1 MVTGGQI
8 RSKIL
13 HKGLALVIV
22 PCIVDGVFCWQLNQ
36 VLNQTEQI
44 AKEEET
50 RAQVIALANQI
61 ITLYGSAAGKMTT
74 YALGRDPKMLA
85 VAQAQRLEL
94 RRYYQRLDEVTGNG
108 APEDKDLNAKIEH
121 LRQVGEEHLAMMEAM
136 GSSGSGGREA
146 NNMITI
152 VERLKSFRF
161 RDFIKSAGEATEELS
176 NFTTQEQRQVDRLRS
191 SEEASKRS
199 VKTMVLY
206 GIVGNS
212 LLALALALLFL
223 TNITNRLAI
232 LVENARRLGKQLPL
246 DKRVKGTD
254 ELTYLDNV
262 LHEADKELRNS
273 AEQRQYLMQMV
284 AHDLRSPLM
293 SAQVA
298 LDLLLDP
305 RAAELPPMATRQ
317 IEALKR
323 NMTRL
328 TSLTND
334 LLTIDKLEAGKLD
347 LDRAT
352 VDVRSFVDEAAQTL
366 LDLARQKNIDLRN
379 ECTQVSILADKGRM
393 LQVLTNLLSN
403 AIKFSPQGA
412 PIVVSCSSADAQF
425 VTVRVSDKG
434 PGIAAS
440 EQEKVF
446 SKFFQ
451 LNQGT
456 GKGFGLGLAICKLIT
471 EAHGG
476 TIGVESDGA
485 SGSCFWFKVPVA
497 QPAAADGSATAVE
510 DTVRAGSVRDIKVE
524 NSGQ

>member
-1 MVTGGQI
+1 MLMGGQI
-8 RSKIL
+8 RSKIM

-61 ITLYGSAAGKMTT
+61 ITVYGSAAGKMTT
-74 YALGRDPKMLA
+74 YAFNRDPKMLA
-85 VAQAQRLEL
+85 SAEAQRLQL
-94 RRYYQRLDEVTGNG
+94 RGFYQRLQEVTGNG
-108 APEDKDLNAKIEH
+108 APEDKDLSAKIER
-121 LRQVGEEHLAMMEAM
+121 LRQVGEKHLAMMEEI
-136 GSSGSGGREA
+136 GSKGSHDAQGPSVL
-146 NNMITI
+146 TL
-152 VERLKSFRF
+152 VERLRSFNF
-161 RDFIKSAGEATEELS
+161 RDFIKSAGDATEELS

-191 SEEASKRS
+191 SEQASKLA
-199 VKTMVLY
+199 VKNMVFY

-305 RAAELPPMATRQ
+305 RAAQLPPLATRQ

-347 LDRAT
+347 LDCAT
-352 VDVRSFVDEAAQTL
+352 VDVQSFVDEAAQTL
-366 LDLARQKNIDLRN
+366 LDLARQKAIDLRN
-379 ECTQVSILADKGRM
+379 ECTPISIFVDRGRM

-412 PIVVSCSSADAQF
+412 PIVISCTNDAKF
-425 VTVRVSDKG
+425 ATIRVIDKG
-434 PGIAAS
+434 PGIAAG
-440 EQEKVF
+440 EQKKIF

-451 LNQGT
+451 LDGGT

-476 TIGVESDGA
+476 TIGVESDG
-485 SGSCFWFKVPVA
+485 SNGSCFWFKVPMAHPEEPDSSTTFV
-497 QPAAADGSATAVE
+497 DDVVTA
-510 DTVRAGSVRDIKVE
+510 
-524 NSGQ
+524 

>member
-1 MVTGGQI
+1 MV
-8 RSKIL
+8 
-13 HKGLALVIV
+13 
-22 PCIVDGVFCWQLNQ
+22 F
-36 VLNQTEQI
+36 
-44 AKEEET
+44 
-50 RAQVIALANQI
+50 
-61 ITLYGSAAGKMTT
+61 
-74 YALGRDPKMLA
+74 
-85 VAQAQRLEL
+85 
-94 RRYYQRLDEVTGNG
+94 
-108 APEDKDLNAKIEH
+108 
-121 LRQVGEEHLAMMEAM
+121 
-136 GSSGSGGREA
+136 
-146 NNMITI
+146 
-152 VERLKSFRF
+152 
-161 RDFIKSAGEATEELS
+161 
-176 NFTTQEQRQVDRLRS
+176 
-191 SEEASKRS
+191 
-199 VKTMVLY
+199 Y

-305 RAAELPPMATRQ
+305 RAAQLPPLATRQ

-347 LDRAT
+347 LDCAT
-352 VDVRSFVDEAAQTL
+352 VDVQSFVDEAAQTL
-366 LDLARQKNIDLRN
+366 LDLARQKAIDLRN
-379 ECTQVSILADKGRM
+379 ECTPISIFVDRGRM

-412 PIVVSCSSADAQF
+412 PIVISCTNDAKF
-425 VTVRVSDKG
+425 ATIRVIDKG
-434 PGIAAS
+434 PGIAAG
-440 EQEKVF
+440 EQKKIF

-451 LNQGT
+451 LDGGT

-476 TIGVESDGA
+476 TIGVESDG
-485 SGSCFWFKVPVA
+485 SNGSCFWFKVPMAHPEEPDSSTTFV
-497 QPAAADGSATAVE
+497 DDVVTA
-510 DTVRAGSVRDIKVE
+510 
-524 NSGQ
+524 